1 MKIIRFFGVLF
12 ATTFALSSSGAI
24 PSQQAY
30 IKAANTGAEDRF
42 GRSVAISGDTMVVG
56 AFREDSSAVGVN
68 GDGNDNSSTNFGAA
82 YVFVRT
88 GTNWIQQAYLK
99 ASNAGSNDLFGWSVA
114 ISGDTV
120 VVGADFESSNATGVN
135 GDQSDNSASGAG
147 AAYVF
152 VRDGTNWSQQAYLK
166 ASNTGAGDIFGFSVA
181 ISGETIVIGARDEA
195 SNASGVNGNQSDDS
209 AASAGAAYV
218 FVRNGTNWIQQA
230 YLKASNTGAGDTF
243 GFSVAV
249 WGDTVVIGAQGEA
262 SNAIGVNGSQTNNS
276 AAESGAAYVFVRA
289 GTNWVQQAYLKASN
303 TGAIDLFGESVAVWG
318 DLVVVSGYRED
329 SNATGVNGNQTD
341 NSIRDA
347 GAAYVFRR
355 SGTNWSQEAYL
366 KASNSQ
372 ADDQFGVMVAVFGDT
387 VVVGAPV
394 EDSNA
399 TGVNGDQNNN
409 GTSSSGAVYVFVR
422 NGTNWIQQAYLKA
435 SNTGGGDTFGFSVAV
450 WGDTVVVGAQGE
462 SSNATG
468 VNGDQNSNSARF
480 AGAAYVLTGAGI
492 GSQLAITPDGSGG
505 YFIGGNGITGVTYQ
519 LQRATSVTGPWTSNA
534 TFTALSPDPIEFHDT
549 NAPLGQAFYRVAQQ

>member
-181 ISGETIVIGARDEA
+181 ISGETIVIGA
-195 SNASGVNGNQSDDS
+195 
-209 AASAGAAYV
+209 
-218 FVRNGTNWIQQA
+218 
-230 YLKASNTGAGDTF
+230 
-243 GFSVAV
+243 
-249 WGDTVVIGAQGEA
+249 
-262 SNAIGVNGSQTNNS
+262 
-276 AAESGAAYVFVRA
+276 
-289 GTNWVQQAYLKASN
+289 
-303 TGAIDLFGESVAVWG
+303 
-318 DLVVVSGYRED
+318 
-329 SNATGVNGNQTD
+329 
-341 NSIRDA
+341 
-347 GAAYVFRR
+347 
-355 SGTNWSQEAYL
+355 
-366 KASNSQ
+366 
-372 ADDQFGVMVAVFGDT
+372 
-387 VVVGAPV
+387 
-394 EDSNA
+394 
-399 TGVNGDQNNN
+399 
-409 GTSSSGAVYVFVR
+409 
-422 NGTNWIQQAYLKA
+422 
-435 SNTGGGDTFGFSVAV
+435 
-450 WGDTVVVGAQGE
+450 
-462 SSNATG
+462 
-468 VNGDQNSNSARF
+468 
-480 AGAAYVLTGAGI
+480 
-492 GSQLAITPDGSGG
+492 
-505 YFIGGNGITGVTYQ
+505 
-519 LQRATSVTGPWTSNA
+519 
-534 TFTALSPDPIEFHDT
+534 
-549 NAPLGQAFYRVAQQ
+549 